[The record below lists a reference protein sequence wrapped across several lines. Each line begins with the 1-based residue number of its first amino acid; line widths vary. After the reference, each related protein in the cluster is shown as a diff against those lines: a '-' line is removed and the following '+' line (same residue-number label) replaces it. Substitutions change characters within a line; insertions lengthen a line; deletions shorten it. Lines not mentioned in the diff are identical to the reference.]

1 MNQWSIF
8 FRRLMFFEV
17 VLFVATLLLGAAAE
31 RWVYEESLE
40 QALAKLRSSAELL
53 VEIYAADFPQEIDD
67 SIVQQVNR
75 LAERAGLRITLVT
88 VDGRVLADSSFD
100 TPAGVREM
108 ENHRERLEIVRAKS
122 RGNGSF
128 VRTSATMRA
137 DYIYYAVAL
146 YEQAD
151 SEAAAAESSVQPL
164 GYVRSSLPEAPLE
177 STAAQVRRSVW
188 LLGLVIGL
196 FGIPVVALRTNRLV
210 SPIASLTGAM
220 QEVEEGHPATKV
232 EAPTSK
238 ELTAL
243 FNRFH
248 EMQKAVDQRE
258 QLLSENLARHSTVL
272 TGMAEG
278 VIAVD
283 NQERILFANEAAGRV
298 LEFSSHDV
306 RNQTLLEVVR
316 DHQLRQVVQQVLHT
330 ERPYRIDTQWR
341 GAQQRDLEIHGTPL
355 PGVPCPGVVLVID
368 DVTAMK
374 KLEGMRQQFVS
385 NVSHELKTPLSSIKA
400 YTETLLNGAIDDQ
413 DNRVHFLQ
421 RIDDQA
427 DRLNQLIQDM
437 LSLAR
442 IEGGRDMLEMKRIAL
457 APLISRCVADYES
470 YAVSKPVTL
479 VNDASDT
486 DVTVS
491 ADEESLRQVL
501 SNLIDNA
508 LKYTPPEGEVRVN
521 VLREGDRVMI
531 EVADTGIGIAREH
544 HERLFERFY
553 RVDKARSGE
562 LGGTGLGLSIVKHLC
577 QAMNGEIA
585 VNSELGKGSQ
595 FRIILPAGVQS
606 R

>member
-8 FRRLMFFEV
+8 FRRLVFFEV
-17 VLFVATLLLGAAAE
+17 ILLVATLLLGATA
-31 RWVYEESLE
+31 RSWVYEELLE
-40 QALAKLRSSAELL
+40 QSLSKLRSSAELM
-53 VEIYAADFPQEIDD
+53 VEIYQDDFPQEIDTGV
-67 SIVQQVNR
+67 VQEVNR

-88 VDGRVLADSSFD
+88 VEGRVLADSSSE
-100 TPAGVREM
+100 TTQGVQEM
-108 ENHRERLEIVRAKS
+108 ENHQERLEIVRAKS
-122 RGNGSF
+122 RGSGSS

-137 DYIYYAVAL
+137 DFIYYAVAL
-146 YEQAD
+146 FEKPD
-151 SEAAAAESSVQPL
+151 GEILEGKNSKQPV
-164 GYVRSSLPEAPLE
+164 GYVRSSMPEAPLE
-177 STAAQVRRSVW
+177 STAAQVKRSVW
-188 LLGLVIGL
+188 LLGTVIGL
-196 FGIPVVALRTNRLV
+196 LGIPVVALRTNRLV
-210 SPIASLTGAM
+210 SPITSLTGAM
-220 QEVEEGHPATKV
+220 QEVEEGHPAAKV

-238 ELTAL
+238 ELSAL

-248 EMQKAVDQRE
+248 EMQKAIDHRE
-258 QLLSENLARHSTVL
+258 QQLSENLARHSTVL

-298 LEFSSHDV
+298 LEFSLQDV

-316 DHQLRQVVQQVLHT
+316 DHQLRQVVQQVIRT
-330 ERPYRIDTQWR
+330 QMPYRIDTQWR
-341 GAQQRDLEIHGTPL
+341 GSQERDLEIHGTPL
-355 PGVPCPGVVLVID
+355 PGEPCPGVVLVID

-400 YTETLLNGAIDDQ
+400 YTETLLNGAIEDA

-421 RIDDQA
+421 RIDEQA

-442 IEGGRDMLEMKRIAL
+442 IEAGRDMLEMKRIAL

-470 YAVSKPVTL
+470 YAQSKPVML
-479 VNDASDT
+479 VNNAREM
-486 DVTVS
+486 DVAVS

-521 VLREGDRVMI
+521 VQREGDRVMI

-553 RVDKARSGE
+553 RVDKARSRE

-577 QAMNGEIA
+577 QAMNGEIT
-585 VNSELGKGSQ
+585 VRSELGKGSRFQ
-595 FRIILPAGVQS
+595 VKLHVAS
-606 R
+606 T

>member
-8 FRRLMFFEV
+8 FRRLVFFEV
-17 VLFVATLLLGAAAE
+17 VLLLATLLLGATAE
-31 RWVYEESLE
+31 RWVYDELLDQSLS
-40 QALAKLRSSAELL
+40 KLRSSAELL
-53 VEIYAADFPQEIDD
+53 AEIYQDNFPQEIDA
-67 SIVQQVNR
+67 SVVQEVNR
-75 LAERAGLRITLVT
+75 LADRAGPRITLVT
-88 VDGRVLADSSFD
+88 VEGRVLADSSFETTQD
-100 TPAGVREM
+100 VEAM
-108 ENHRERLEIVRAKS
+108 ENHLERLEIVRAKS
-122 RGNGSF
+122 RGSGNS

-146 YEQAD
+146 YAKPGGET
-151 SEAAAAESSVQPL
+151 AAEESSEQPV
-164 GYVRSSLPEAPLE
+164 GYVRSSMPEAPLE
-177 STAAQVRRSVW
+177 AKAVQVKRSVW

-196 FGIPVVALRTNRLV
+196 LGIPVVALRTNRLV

-220 QEVEEGHPATKV
+220 QEVEEGHPAAKV
-232 EAPTSK
+232 EVPTSR
-238 ELTAL
+238 ELAAL

-248 EMQKAVDQRE
+248 EMQKAIDQRE
-258 QLLSENLARHSTVL
+258 QQLSENLARHSTVL

-283 NQERILFANEAAGRV
+283 NRERILFANEAAGRV
-298 LEFSSHDV
+298 LDFALSDV
-306 RNQTLLEVVR
+306 GNQTLLEVVR
-316 DHQLRQVVQQVLHT
+316 DHQLRQVVQQVIRT
-330 ERPYRIDTQWR
+330 KRPARIDTQWR
-341 GAQQRDLEIHGTPL
+341 GSQERDLEIHGTPL
-355 PGVPCPGVVLVID
+355 PGEPCPGVVLVID

-400 YTETLLNGAIDDQ
+400 YTETLLNGAIEDA
-413 DNRVHFLQ
+413 DNRVHFLE
-421 RIDDQA
+421 RIDEQA

-442 IEGGRDMLEMKRIAL
+442 IEAGREMLEMKHIVL

-470 YAVSKPVTL
+470 FAESKPVML
-479 VNDASDT
+479 VNDARET
-486 DVTVS
+486 DITVS

-521 VLREGDRVMI
+521 VQREGDRVMI

-544 HERLFERFY
+544 HDRLFERFY
-553 RVDKARSGE
+553 RVDKARSRE

-577 QAMNGEIA
+577 QAMNGEIT
-585 VNSELGKGSQ
+585 VNSEIGKGSR
-595 FRIILPAGVQS
+595 FRIILPAGVQP